1 MLYSDAVSNA
11 ISNALVMFKMNQIPT
26 WVKLVSSPNNRK
38 IDLKVVEIEYQ
49 NLYPTRNMNA
59 NTCWQKTFYPSSG
72 VNEILN
78 QDFAEC
84 YLLMVYVIQ
93 VATGM
98 GDNFS
103 EQSAGYF

>member
-1 MLYSDAVSNA
+1 MLYSNAIFLGYIVMPNSNAISYA

-59 NTCWQKTFYPSSG
+59 NTCW
-72 VNEILN
+72 
-78 QDFAEC
+78 
-84 YLLMVYVIQ
+84 
-93 VATGM
+93 
-98 GDNFS
+98 
-103 EQSAGYF
+103 